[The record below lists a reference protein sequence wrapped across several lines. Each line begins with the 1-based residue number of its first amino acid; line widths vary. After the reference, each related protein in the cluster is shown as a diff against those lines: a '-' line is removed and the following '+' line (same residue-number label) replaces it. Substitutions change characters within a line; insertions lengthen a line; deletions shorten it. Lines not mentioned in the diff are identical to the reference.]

1 MAAGATHA
9 PAIARAISFLFIR
22 ISFVEGEA
30 VVACERFLGGRARRA
45 GARFYGTSTKFL
57 SRSHSHDAK
66 ALPFAQGVF
75 GQSRNKPGR
84 LLCFR
89 HRGSEPRKDLLELLS
104 GVLRGHKGT
113 SN

>member
-30 VVACERFLGGRARRA
+30 VVAAISWGPGVERA
-45 GARFYGTSTKFL
+45 GPRFYGTSTKFL

-75 GQSRNKPGR
+75 GQSRNKLGP

-89 HRGSEPRKDLLELLS
+89 HRGSEPRKHPLEL
-104 GVLRGHKGT
+104 
-113 SN
+113 